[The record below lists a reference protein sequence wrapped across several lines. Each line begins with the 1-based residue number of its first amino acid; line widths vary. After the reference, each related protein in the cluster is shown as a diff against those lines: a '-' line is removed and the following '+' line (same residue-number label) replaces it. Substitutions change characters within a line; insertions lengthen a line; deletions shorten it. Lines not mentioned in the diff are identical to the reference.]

1 MKRVVA
7 IFLCTVLVL
16 SVSGCGMFNKDTAS
30 KMSSSSALPPSSM
43 PISSEPTPEIDIT
56 EEQITITLPAFLFQG
71 GYDLNLE
78 DVSSEDITKNAD
90 GSYTVVLNKEKYL
103 RLVED
108 YKGETEKI
116 FAQFSD
122 TFPSIES
129 ITSSEDMTEITVS
142 VDRAAFEQGL
152 DSVALVGLSM
162 GALTY
167 QAITGAG
174 NEQTK
179 VTVNVKDKSTNEVF
193 LTRTYPEAFGGSP
206 Q

>member
-1 MKRVVA
+1 MKRVAA
-7 IFLCTVLVL
+7 IVLCSVFVLL
-16 SVSGCGMFNKDTAS
+16 VSGCGMFDKDTQS
-30 KMSSSSALPPSSM
+30 DMPSSSVAPSSSLA
-43 PISSEPTPEIDIT
+43 ISSELTPAIDIT
-56 EEQITITLPAFLFQG
+56 DEQITITLPAYLFQSG
-71 GYDLNLE
+71 VDLNLE

-103 RLVED
+103 QLVED

-129 ITSSEDMTEITVS
+129 ITSNDDMTEITVT

-152 DSVALVGLSM
+152 DSVAMVGLSM

-167 QAITGAG
+167 QAITSAG
-174 NEQTK
+174 NEQTT
-179 VTVNVKDKSTNEVF
+179 VTVNVKDKDTNEVF
-193 LTRTYPEAFGGSP
+193 LTKTYPEAFGESSK
-206 Q
+206 